1 MSQHSAA
8 MALRDQLLEAASRR
22 VGLDDYGDDGFRE
35 GLDVLLESSLT
46 EDGNTDFLSSSV
58 GLHTFGALVG
68 RLIIEQSWKLAD
80 GWREVPII
88 RPVIIAGL
96 PRTAT
101 TTLQH
106 LLCLDPANQGPEQWL
121 LQSPQPRPPRDTW
134 ESNPAFQGT
143 DQNTKG
149 VYALDPELEAIHPT
163 GAALPDEDWP
173 LLEQSFTSNIFEIL
187 GVTVPSYTKWL
198 AQADLT
204 AAMARHR
211 AGLQLIGMTSPER
224 RWILKSPT
232 HLHALPALLAE
243 YPDAMVVQTHRSPRS
258 VIPSAA
264 SLIGRTKKVLGDHFD
279 PVVFGASQLDVW
291 ARGNDA
297 AMAARASAPHPGQ
310 FFDIY
315 VRDMAADPLAVIR
328 ELYAHFDLELGDEAI
343 ARMERWLAD
352 NHRRTSAGHRYQA
365 SDFGLT
371 DALIDERFVAYSERF
386 GFEG

>member
-1 MSQHSAA
+1 MSQPSAA
-8 MALRDQLLEAASRR
+8 AALRDSLLEAASAR
-22 VGLDDYGDDGFRE
+22 VGLDDYGDTAFLE

-46 EDGNTDFLSSSV
+46 EDGNTDFLNSSV

-68 RLIIEQSWKLAD
+68 RLITEQSWKLAQ
-80 GWREVPII
+80 GWQDMRIT
-88 RPVIIAGL
+88 RPMIIAGL

-106 LLCLDPANQGPEQWL
+106 LLCLDAANQGPEQWL
-121 LQSPQPRPPRDTW
+121 LQSPQPRPPRESW

-149 VYALDPELEAIHPT
+149 VYALDPELESIHPT

-173 LLEQSFTSNIFEIL
+173 LLQQSFTSNIFEIL
-187 GVTVPSYTKWL
+187 GVTVPTYSKWL

-204 AAMARHR
+204 EAMGRHR
-211 AGLQLIGMTSPER
+211 RGLQLIGMTTPRR

-232 HLHALPALLAE
+232 HLHALSGLLAE
-243 YPDAMVVQTHRSPRS
+243 YPDAMVVQTHRDPRT

-264 SLIGRTKKVLGDHFD
+264 SLIGRTKKVLGDNFD

-297 AMAARASAPHPGQ
+297 AMAARRAEPDQ
-310 FFDIY
+310 LRFFDID
-315 VRDMAADPLAVIR
+315 VRDMAEDPLAVIR
-328 ELYAHFDLELGDEAI
+328 ALYAYFALELGDDAVSNMQ
-343 ARMERWLAD
+343 AWLAA
-352 NHRRTSAGHRYQA
+352 NHRHTSAGHRYRA

-371 DALIDERFVAYSERF
+371 DAMIDERFAAYNEQF
-386 GFEG
+386 GFRG